1 MNVQNLI
8 VCDSKVIFNIL
19 QEIKEK
25 LNCNLF
31 FKTEQ
36 ELSKIE
42 DLKNYIVLSDKNI
55 KNIDNQILIED
66 VPIRINKLL
75 EIINISFLKV
85 NFNFQSE
92 INIGYYK
99 MNLNSRTLFKQS
111 EKIDLT
117 EKETLVILHLKGR
130 DEACSV
136 NELQKLVWKQSSNLE
151 THTVETHIYRLRK
164 KIKDKFNDDNFI
176 ASLKDG
182 YKIEEKK

>member
-75 EIINISFLKV
+75 EIINISFLKI

-117 EKETLVILHLKGR
+117 EKETLVILHLKGSG
-130 DEACSV
+130 DACSV

-176 ASLKDG
+176 VSLKDG